1 MSDLNDNLFYL
12 LFCWSLRRYQVEK
25 AYIFRS
31 PPVAEFAHEIAE
43 ALRGGRRSLA
53 LRTFIQ
59 LNDNLHASDLI
70 RKQDM
75 AINEPPLTGHEGY
88 DALIAGI
95 VEYYFIGSKLPLP
108 EWVNNEN
115 RSLPL
120 PWYFEEF
127 PLDKEDIEIST
138 PECFA
143 HRNVYIR
150 ESELMSV

>member
-1 MSDLNDNLFYL
+1 MGND
-12 LFCWSLRRYQVEK
+12 
-25 AYIFRS
+25 YIFRS
-31 PPVAEFAHEIAE
+31 PPVSEFAQEIAQ
-43 ALRGGRRSLA
+43 ALSEGRRSLA

-59 LNDNLHASDLI
+59 LNDNLNASDPI
-70 RKQDM
+70 RKLDM
-75 AINEPPLTGHEGY
+75 AANEPPLTEHEGY

-95 VEYYFIGSKLPLP
+95 VEYYFIGSRLPLP
-108 EWVNNEN
+108 DWVNSGN
-115 RSLPL
+115 RSLPS

-127 PLDKEDIEIST
+127 PFDKEDIQIST

>member
-1 MSDLNDNLFYL
+1 MGN
-12 LFCWSLRRYQVEK
+12 
-25 AYIFRS
+25 AYIFRG
-31 PPVAEFAHEIAE
+31 PPVTEFAQEIAR
-43 ALRGGRRSLA
+43 ALSEERRSLA

-59 LNDNLHASDLI
+59 LNDNLHASDSI

-95 VEYYFIGSKLPLP
+95 VEYYFIGSRLLLPD
-108 EWVNNEN
+108 WVNNEN
-115 RSLPL
+115 RSLL
-120 PWYFEEF
+120 SPWYFEEF
-127 PLDKEDIEIST
+127 PFDKEDVQIST

-143 HRNVYIR
+143 NRNVFIR